1 MYILKMH
8 EIIACPKAQALEGLR
23 ATDLAQNQA
32 HPSREGWCRKGRGR
46 TLRVVCS

>member
-32 HPSREGWCRKGRGR
+32 HPAGRAGAEREGAGR
-46 TLRVVCS
+46 